1 MDLTPLI
8 TIDNTIDTID
18 FTKECLLEKLSLQE
32 SNIPKANKDSV
43 FDVSIQNKK
52 NSMQKQI
59 ILSMLFYKQSF

>member
-1 MDLTPLI
+1 MTPLT

-18 FTKECLLEKLSLQE
+18 LTKECPLEKLSLQE

-59 ILSMLFYKQSF
+59 ILSMLFCKQSL